1 MKYTPPLQSA
11 TLLKRYKRFL
21 ADLEL
26 SDGTTFTAHCANT
39 GKMTGCADAGFTAFY
54 STSSNTKRKYP
65 QSLELT
71 QNNVSQLIC
80 VNTAIANKVVEEA
93 LNNGVI
99 DELTGYQHIQS
110 EVKYGSENSRIDFLL
125 THSSKANCYV
135 EVKSVTLLS
144 EDRPQSG
151 QGYFPDAQ
159 TVRGQK
165 HIRELIDMVK
175 QGHRAVLLFAV
186 LHQRIT
192 QVSAAVHI
200 DPAYAQ
206 LLSEAIEQGVDVLAY
221 KAHISASE
229 VTLIEKIN
237 FVESPN

>member
-1 MKYTPPLQSA
+1 MKYPPPLQSA

-39 GKMTGCADAGFTAFY
+39 GKMTGCADVGFTAFY

-93 LNNGVI
+93 LNNEVI

-186 LHQRIT
+186 LHQGIT

-200 DPAYAQ
+200 DPTYAE
-206 LLSEAIEQGVDVLAY
+206 LLSEAIEQGVEVLAY

-229 VTLIEKIN
+229 VTLIEKVPFID
-237 FVESPN
+237 

>member
-26 SDGTTFTAHCANT
+26 SDGSTFTAHCANT
-39 GKMTGCADAGFTAFY
+39 GKMTGCADVGFTAFY

-71 QNNVSQLIC
+71 QNNLSQLIC
-80 VNTAIANKVVEEA
+80 VNTAVANKVVEEA
-93 LNNGVI
+93 INAEVI
-99 DELTGYQHIQS
+99 KELTGYQQVRS

-125 THSSKANCYV
+125 THSSNANCYV

-144 EDRPQSG
+144 EEHPQSG

-165 HIRELIDMVK
+165 HIRELIEMVK

-186 LHQRIT
+186 LHQGIT
-192 QVSAAVHI
+192 QVSAAAHI
-200 DPAYAQ
+200 DSTYAQ
-206 LLSEAIEQGVDVLAY
+206 LLSEAIEQGVEVLAY

-229 VTLIEKIN
+229 VTLVEKVT
-237 FVESPN
+237 FVE

>member
-144 EDRPQSG
+144 EDHPQSG

-186 LHQRIT
+186 LHQGIT
-192 QVSAAVHI
+192 LVSAAVHI

-206 LLSEAIEQGVDVLAY
+206 LLSEAIEQGVEVLAY

-229 VTLIEKIN
+229 VTLIEKVPFID
-237 FVESPN
+237 

>member
-1 MKYTPPLQSA
+1 MKYPPPLQSA

-186 LHQRIT
+186 LHQGIT

-200 DPAYAQ
+200 DPTYAQ
-206 LLSEAIEQGVDVLAY
+206 LLSEAIEQGVEVLAY

-229 VTLIEKIN
+229 VTLIEKVPFID
-237 FVESPN
+237 

>member
-1 MKYTPPLQSA
+1 MKYLPPLQSA

-21 ADLEL
+21 ADLQL
-26 SDGTTFTAHCANT
+26 SDGTTFTAHCTNT
-39 GKMTGCADAGFTAFY
+39 GKMTGCADPGFNALY
-54 STSSNTKRKYP
+54 STSNNTKRKYLH
-65 QSLELT
+65 SLEIT
-71 QNNVSQLIC
+71 QNNLSQLIC

-99 DELTGYQHIQS
+99 DELIGYQQIQS

-125 THSSKANCYV
+125 THNCKANCYV

-165 HIRELIDMVK
+165 HIRELIAMVK

-186 LHQRIT
+186 LHQGIT
-192 QVSAAVHI
+192 QVSAAAHI
-200 DPAYAQ
+200 DSTYAQ
-206 LLSEAIEQGVDVLAY
+206 LLSDAIEQGVEVLAY
-221 KAHISASE
+221 KADISASE
-229 VTLIEKIN
+229 VTLIKKVAFIE
-237 FVESPN
+237 

>member
-125 THSSKANCYV
+125 THSSKTNCYV

-186 LHQRIT
+186 LHQGIT

-206 LLSEAIEQGVDVLAY
+206 LLSEAIEQGVEVLAY

-229 VTLIEKIN
+229 VTLIEKVPFID
-237 FVESPN
+237 

>member
-1 MKYTPPLQSA
+1 MKYLPPLQSA

-39 GKMTGCADAGFTAFY
+39 GKMTGCADPGFNALY
-54 STSSNTKRKYP
+54 STSNNTKRKYP
-65 QSLELT
+65 HSLEIT
-71 QNNVSQLIC
+71 QNNLSQLIC

-99 DELTGYQHIQS
+99 DELIGYQQIQS

-125 THSSKANCYV
+125 THNCKANCYV

-144 EDRPQSG
+144 EEHPHSG

-165 HIRELIDMVK
+165 HIRELIAMVK

-186 LHQRIT
+186 LHQGIT
-192 QVSAAVHI
+192 QVSAAAHI
-200 DPAYAQ
+200 DSTYAQ
-206 LLSEAIEQGVDVLAY
+206 LLSDAIEQGVEVLAY
-221 KAHISASE
+221 KADISASE
-229 VTLIEKIN
+229 VTLIKKVAFID
-237 FVESPN
+237 

>member
-1 MKYTPPLQSA
+1 
-11 TLLKRYKRFL
+11 
-21 ADLEL
+21 
-26 SDGTTFTAHCANT
+26 
-39 GKMTGCADAGFTAFY
+39 MTGCADAGFTALY

-71 QNNVSQLIC
+71 QNNLSQLIC
-80 VNTAIANKVVEEA
+80 VNTAVANKVVEEA

-186 LHQRIT
+186 LHQGIT

-200 DPAYAQ
+200 DPTYAQ
-206 LLSEAIEQGVDVLAY
+206 LLSEAIEQGVEVLAY

-229 VTLIEKIN
+229 VTLIEKVAFI
-237 FVESPN
+237 E

>member
-1 MKYTPPLQSA
+1 MKYNPPLQSA

-186 LHQRIT
+186 LHQGIT

-200 DPAYAQ
+200 DPTYAQ
-206 LLSEAIEQGVDVLAY
+206 LLSEAIEQGVEVLAY

-229 VTLIEKIN
+229 VTLIEKVPFID
-237 FVESPN
+237 